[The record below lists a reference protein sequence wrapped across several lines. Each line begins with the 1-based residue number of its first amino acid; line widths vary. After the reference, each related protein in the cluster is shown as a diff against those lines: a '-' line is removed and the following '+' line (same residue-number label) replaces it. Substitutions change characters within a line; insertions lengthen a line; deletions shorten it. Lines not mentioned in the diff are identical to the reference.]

1 MNKRLEQFLVAENI
15 TQSQLADKLGVAR
28 AGVSHVLAGR
38 NKPGYE
44 FIYNLTTNFPD
55 LNLDWLITGKGKMY
69 RSLMNTHPQI
79 QQTQEPAEL
88 PPRTLFEFDEE
99 TSSESNIP
107 VQMPTPSGN
116 IEITDIP
123 QQVVNVIQT
132 PVKQRVVT
140 KIVVFFDDNT
150 FQEL

>member
-44 FIYNLTTNFPD
+44 FIFNLTTNFPD
-55 LNLDWLITGKGKMY
+55 LNLEWLITGKGKMY
-69 RSLMNTHPQI
+69 KSLMNSHQI
-79 QQTQEPAEL
+79 QQTQLPAEL
-88 PPRTLFEFDEE
+88 PPQTLFEFDEE
-99 TSSESNIP
+99 TSPESNIP
-107 VQMPTPSGN
+107 VPMPTPSGN
-116 IEITDIP
+116 IEVPEIQ
-123 QQVVNVIQT
+123 QQVVNVVQT

>member
-38 NKPGYE
+38 NKPGYD

-69 RSLMNTHPQI
+69 RSLMSTPLPP
-79 QQTQEPAEL
+79 QEPK
-88 PPRTLFEFDEE
+88 TLFELTEE
-99 TSSESNIP
+99 SAPESDISVLPPEP
-107 VQMPTPSGN
+107 VEN
-116 IEITDIP
+116 IEPTKIRK
-123 QQVVNVIQT
+123 QVVDVIQT

>member
-38 NKPGYE
+38 NKPGYD

-69 RSLMNTHPQI
+69 RSLMTAPASASAPLQEHHN
-79 QQTQEPAEL
+79 QQPTAP
-88 PPRTLFEFDEE
+88 
-99 TSSESNIP
+99 ESDIS
-107 VQMPTPSGN
+107 VPTPATDEN
-116 IEITDIP
+116 IELQKLQKQVLDIVQP
-123 QQVVNVIQT
+123 